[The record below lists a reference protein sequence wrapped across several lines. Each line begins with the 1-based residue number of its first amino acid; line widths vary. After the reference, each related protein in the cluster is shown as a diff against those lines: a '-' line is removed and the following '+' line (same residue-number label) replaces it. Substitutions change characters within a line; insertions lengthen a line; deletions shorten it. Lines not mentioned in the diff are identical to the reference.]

1 MKKES
6 AKILGIVLISVMLIL
21 LVSQFVI
28 AQDIFDPV
36 KDMFAKWEEGEL
48 SVNIA
53 KYLFFAML
61 IILVYAIIGS
71 IPILKD
77 MGGPDFGWFLKLIL
91 SVIIGFLATAY
102 LTPSEVYAMLA
113 SYSAMG
119 FVLAA
124 GLPFVILIFFTIEI
138 SKTGG
143 AGGKLFAKLM
153 WFAFIAFL
161 IYKLIAGWAD
171 PNNPLTVGMALAY
184 LIAIFLALV
193 YILFFNKV
201 LLKMWFK
208 EELESAGFQL
218 ERKLELQQKK
228 RELEAESAAKE
239 TK

>member
-1 MKKES
+1 MKKEM
-6 AKILGIVLISVMLIL
+6 KILGIVLISVMFISLAAEI
-21 LVSQFVI
+21 VAAAWI
-28 AQDIFDPV
+28 DPV

-161 IYKLIAGWAD
+161 TYKLIAGWAD
-171 PNNPLTVGMALAY
+171 PNNPLTGGMALAY

-208 EELESAGFQL
+208 EEIETVQ
-218 ERKLELQQKK
+218 ERLRRNLELQQAK
-228 RELEAESAAKE
+228 RKAEAESATKE
-239 TK
+239 VK